1 MAITDIV
8 KRNGNG
14 NGNANGNGNIEQS
27 NLPARR
33 EGYGY
38 NLPAFPSVFED
49 PVEWMQRWDRTFDS
63 LMSRAFGTMLPTT
76 GTWGNMGERWSNFTP
91 AVNVA
96 ETDKE
101 YRITAELPGMDE
113 KDIELT
119 LQKDHLLIKGEKKQ
133 EQEEQ
138 GQGYHRMERT
148 YGVFQRHIPL
158 PQQVD
163 TDKADATFKNGV
175 LSITLPKLNDV
186 QTGAKKITIKG
197 GNK

>member
-14 NGNANGNGNIEQS
+14 NGNSNTEQS

-33 EGYGY
+33 EDYGY
-38 NLPAFPSVFED
+38 NVPAFPSMFED
-49 PVEWMQRWDRTFDS
+49 PVEWMRRWDRTFDS
-63 LMSRAFGTMLPTT
+63 LMSRAFGNMLPAA
-76 GTWGNMGERWSNFTP
+76 GNWGQGWSTFTP

-119 LQKDHLLIKGEKKQ
+119 LHNDHLLIKGEKKQ

-138 GQGYHRMERT
+138 GQGYHRMERS
-148 YGVFQRHIPL
+148 YGLFQRHIPL

-175 LSITLPKLNDV
+175 LTITLPKLSDV
-186 QTGAKKITIKG
+186 KSGAKKISIKG
-197 GNK
+197 GDK

>member
-14 NGNANGNGNIEQS
+14 NGNTEQS

-38 NLPAFPSVFED
+38 NLPAFPSMFED
-49 PVEWMQRWDRTFDS
+49 PAEWMQRWDRTFDS
-63 LMSRAFGTMLPTT
+63 LMSRAFGNMLPTT
-76 GTWGNMGERWSNFTP
+76 GNWGERWSNFTP

-96 ETDKE
+96 ETDEE

-119 LQKDHLLIKGEKKQ
+119 LHKDHLLIKGEKKQ
-133 EQEEQ
+133 EEEEQ

-158 PQQVD
+158 PRQVD
-163 TDKADATFKNGV
+163 TDQADATFKDGV
-175 LSITLPKLNDV
+175 LTITLPKLSDV

-197 GNK
+197 GGK